1 MNLVGTLMI
10 LVSTVLRMAIIAVIA
25 YFVVKKA
32 VKDAIREI
40 KEEKKQLQANARA
53 ILAQNGIDYSIKT
66 INRKSAALAL
76 RDERMRTGTLG
87 EKLEYEYEYI
97 IYVKKEDYEKACF
110 VMRQVK

>member
-1 MNLVGTLMI
+1 MI
-10 LVSTVLRMAIIAVIA
+10 TIFNR
-25 YFVVKKA
+25 
-32 VKDAIREI
+32 
-40 KEEKKQLQANARA
+40 KELLCTFDMKKQATTRE